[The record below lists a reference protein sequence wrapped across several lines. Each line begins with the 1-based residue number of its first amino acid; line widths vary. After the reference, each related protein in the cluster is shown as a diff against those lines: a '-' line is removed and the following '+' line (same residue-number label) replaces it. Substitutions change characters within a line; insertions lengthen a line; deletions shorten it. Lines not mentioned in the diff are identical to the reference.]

1 MLLNDHNTQLER
13 DRANRKRQE
22 ARARTCTQRMETDE
36 KIQVVQDE
44 IQQLT
49 QTNKGLAT
57 RKKEIQEIKK
67 NLQESAGLKRSPRK
81 KTGSRGKARL
91 PDIENLQASDHADV
105 TQASDDVHLTVATN
119 YPPYFSSQNL
129 QASDHAD
136 VAQASDDVHL
146 TVAADY
152 PPYFSSQFGN
162 KVANVPPIVP
172 GLQSETSTFSSFP
185 ATQPLTLSTQTW
197 FQSPPRGPSSP
208 ISYRNQYFLPPPTIS
223 PPRSNRDPITL
234 DAELEPTD
242 LINNPPAYDPDFDLT
257 PYM

>member
-1 MLLNDHNTQLER
+1 
-13 DRANRKRQE
+13 
-22 ARARTCTQRMETDE
+22 MESDE

-57 RKKEIQEIKK
+57 RKKELQEIKK

-81 KTGSRGKARL
+81 KTGSRGKACL

-119 YPPYFSSQNL
+119 YPPYFSSQ
-129 QASDHAD
+129 
-136 VAQASDDVHL
+136 
-146 TVAADY
+146 
-152 PPYFSSQFGN
+152 FGN
-162 KVANVPPIVP
+162 EVANVPPIVP
-172 GLQSETSTFSSFP
+172 GLQTSTFSPFP
-185 ATQPLTLSTQTW
+185 ATQPFTLSTQTW

-234 DAELEPTD
+234 DAELDPIY
-242 LINNPPAYDPDFDLT
+242 LINNPPAYDPHFDLS